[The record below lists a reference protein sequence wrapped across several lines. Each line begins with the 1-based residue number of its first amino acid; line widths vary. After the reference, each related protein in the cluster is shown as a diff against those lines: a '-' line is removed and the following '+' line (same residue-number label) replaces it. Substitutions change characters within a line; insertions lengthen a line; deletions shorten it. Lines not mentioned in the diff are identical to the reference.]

1 MTNDMAA
8 GTLSASTEATYWQ
21 SVCDTRNR
29 ARSGSSGSQ
38 FVTNATSR
46 GNRYRAML
54 WSADVRAGWTSKDL
68 MQLAAI
74 LAV

>member
-1 MTNDMAA
+1 
-8 GTLSASTEATYWQ
+8 
-21 SVCDTRNR
+21 
-29 ARSGSSGSQ
+29 
-38 FVTNATSR
+38 
-46 GNRYRAML
+46 ML